1 MSRIV
6 DTDSVPIERQDW
18 IIDVSQVREPAQ
30 RPECCIYRV
39 PKKLRKV
46 NKDAYTPK
54 LISIGP
60 LHHRRK
66 ELRDMENLKVRYFK
80 LYCNRALKGEEDGAS
95 IPKEKEV
102 QLQKCIAKIVEDNS
116 EKIRHCYAERPRL
129 DHKEFVSMVLVDA
142 TFIIELFLRTFG
154 DAEDLRNDY
163 ILSKSWLTEGIKQ
176 DLILLENQLPF
187 FILEKIHEA
196 FSMPVQRKQTDFL
209 TLACGYLNIRAI
221 DDQEKSTKELKEV
234 KHLTDLLRYLLIL
247 SLKRNVACGGGDHPK
262 IPKNTSNN
270 PDKAGLNE
278 ASPSSNLRNSASKK
292 PDEASQN
299 ADPSTF
305 YNLPSASNLDGAG
318 VEFQMVKGGLFDIEF
333 KKSMC
338 MEWIPCLTCSWL
350 LTCLPCLKCTY
361 LKSMEPCLEVPTF
374 LVNNSTET
382 IFRNLMALEQCHY
395 PIEDTYICAYIL
407 LLDHLIDT
415 EKDVDLLVRK
425 KIILNHLGSNDAVA
439 TIINRL
445 CEEIGDV
452 SPYYSDLSEKLIKH
466 YENFWNHA
474 MATLKSAYFANI
486 WTGTATVVG
495 LIVLGFTLWGFIR
508 PYVSHERG
516 GGD

>member
-1 MSRIV
+1 
-6 DTDSVPIERQDW
+6 
-18 IIDVSQVREPAQ
+18 
-30 RPECCIYRV
+30 
-39 PKKLRKV
+39 
-46 NKDAYTPK
+46 
-54 LISIGP
+54 
-60 LHHRRK
+60 
-66 ELRDMENLKVRYFK
+66 
-80 LYCNRALKGEEDGAS
+80 
-95 IPKEKEV
+95 
-102 QLQKCIAKIVEDNS
+102 
-116 EKIRHCYAERPRL
+116 
-129 DHKEFVSMVLVDA
+129 
-142 TFIIELFLRTFG
+142 
-154 DAEDLRNDY
+154 
-163 ILSKSWLTEGIKQ
+163 
-176 DLILLENQLPF
+176 
-187 FILEKIHEA
+187 
-196 FSMPVQRKQTDFL
+196 MPVQRKQTDFL

-318 VEFQMVKGGLFDIEF
+318 VEFQM
-333 KKSMC
+333 
-338 MEWIPCLTCSWL
+338 
-350 LTCLPCLKCTY
+350 
-361 LKSMEPCLEVPTF
+361 SMEPCLEVPTF